1 MGFLGLPSQ
10 YRQAETLCLHRQV
23 FPGRPFAVRL
33 ATILAW
39 ILIMTVSP
47 VLPVQGKEPASAG
60 STTNGL
66 ILYTRTGCPYCDEA
80 SAFLRRAQQARPG
93 LHVEVRNIAEDPVA
107 RQAFLAEIERLQL
120 ERAGVPLMIAGDGY
134 VLGWHFPESAEE
146 IGGLLGWAPGE
157 WKQWGSGE
165 AEPALPEWL
174 ALERH
179 GLPAFTVVLGLLD
192 GFNPCAMWVL
202 LFLLSMLVHVK
213 SRKRMFLI
221 AGIFVLVSGAVY
233 YLFMVAWLNLSLA
246 FRWSE
251 GLRYAIGGLGLAA
264 ALFHLKDAFVG
275 SRGPS
280 LSIPESRRAGIG
292 QRIRDVI
299 TARNLPLAIAAVTV
313 LAIIVNFYELLCTAG
328 LPAIYTQVLA
338 RQEISG
344 AAFYGYL
351 ALYNLAYIFDD
362 ALMVFGA
369 TWALS
374 SRRLSASSGRWL
386 KGLSGV
392 ALLVLSLVLIF
403 RPAWLSFS

>member
-1 MGFLGLPSQ
+1 MGRLVAIILGLLVLGYIP
-10 YRQAETLCLHRQV
+10 E
-23 FPGRPFAVRL
+23 
-33 ATILAW
+33 AW
-39 ILIMTVSP
+39 PREI
-47 VLPVQGKEPASAG
+47 EPASTV
-60 STTNGL
+60 TTPTQL
-66 ILYTRTGCPYCDEA
+66 VLYTRTGCPYCEEA
-80 SAFLRRAQQARPG
+80 KTFLERAQREQPDLR
-93 LHVEVRNIAEDPVA
+93 LVVRNIAEDPAA
-107 RQAFLAEIERLQL
+107 REAFLTEVERLAL
-120 ERAGVPLMIAGDGY
+120 ERPGVPLLITDSGFL
-134 VLGWHFPESAEE
+134 LGWRFPESANEL
-146 IGGLLGWAPGE
+146 GVLLGWQPGVWEQWNPGE
-157 WKQWGSGE
+157 GGAE
-165 AEPALPEWL
+165 ADIPGWL
-174 ALERH
+174 SLERQ
-179 GLPAFTVVLGLLD
+179 GLPVFTIVLGLLD

-251 GLRYAIGGLGLAA
+251 GLRYAIGGLGLMA
-264 ALFHLKDAFVG
+264 ALFHLKDAVVG
-275 SRGPS
+275 AKGPS

-299 TARNLPLAIAAVTV
+299 TARNLPLAVAAVTV

-374 SRRLSASSGRWL
+374 SRRLSAASGRWL
-386 KGLSGV
+386 KGLSGA
-392 ALLVLSLVLIF
+392 ALLLLSLVLIF

>member
-1 MGFLGLPSQ
+1 MARLAAFCFGFLLMCG
-10 YRQAETLCLHRQV
+10 A
-23 FPGRPFAVRL
+23 PGTFAQEL
-33 ATILAW
+33 
-39 ILIMTVSP
+39 
-47 VLPVQGKEPASAG
+47 GPASVEGA
-60 STTNGL
+60 SAEL
-66 ILYTRTGCPYCDEA
+66 ILYTRTGCPYCEEA
-80 SAFLRRAQQARPG
+80 RAFLRQAERARPG
-93 LHVEVRNIAEDPVA
+93 LRVEIRNIAEDPAA
-107 RQAFLAEIERLQL
+107 RRAFLDEVERLAL
-120 ERAGVPLMIAGDGY
+120 ERPGVPLLIAENGF
-134 VLGWHFPESAEE
+134 VLGWRYPESAGEL
-146 IGGLLGWAPGE
+146 GRLLGWAPGE
-157 WKQWGSGE
+157 REQWTSGE
-165 AEPALPEWL
+165 ADRVLPEWL
-174 ALERH
+174 ALERY
-179 GLPAFTVVLGLLD
+179 GLPVFTIVLGLLD

-221 AGIFVLVSGAVY
+221 AGIFVLVSGVVY

-251 GLRYAIGGLGLAA
+251 GLRYVIGGLGLTA
-264 ALFHLKDAFVG
+264 ALFHLKDAFG
-275 SRGPS
+275 GTKGPS
-280 LSIPESRRAGIG
+280 LSIPESQRHGIG

-299 TARNLPLAIAAVTV
+299 TARNLPLAVVAVTA

-386 KGLSGV
+386 KGLSGA

>member
-1 MGFLGLPSQ
+1 MTRLGTWFIAFLCL
-10 YRQAETLCLHRQV
+10 AETSHAGAAPVVPSDARQGFTQV
-23 FPGRPFAVRL
+23 V
-33 ATILAW
+33 
-39 ILIMTVSP
+39 V
-47 VLPVQGKEPASAG
+47 
-60 STTNGL
+60 
-66 ILYTRTGCPYCDEA
+66 YTRTGCPYCEEA
-80 SAFLRRAQQARPG
+80 TEFLREAERARPE
-93 LHVEVRNIAEDPVA
+93 LRVEVRNIAEDPDA
-107 RQAFLAEIERLQL
+107 RQAFLDEVERLRIERP
-120 ERAGVPLMIAGDGY
+120 GVPLVVLDTGFLIGWRFPGSAARLGELLDWEPRAWEQWGPAEPGETREAGDD
-134 VLGWHFPESAEE
+134 
-146 IGGLLGWAPGE
+146 PG
-157 WKQWGSGE
+157 
-165 AEPALPEWL
+165 LPEWL

-179 GLPAFTVVLGLLD
+179 GLPVFTIALGLLD

-251 GLRYAIGGLGLAA
+251 GLRYAIGGLGLTA
-264 ALFHLKDAFVG
+264 ALFHLKDALAG
-275 SRGPS
+275 PRGPS
-280 LSIPESRRAGIG
+280 LSIPDSRRQGIG

-344 AAFYGYL
+344 GAFYGYL

-386 KGLSGV
+386 KGLSGA
-392 ALLVLSLVLIF
+392 ALLLLSLILIF
-403 RPAWLSFS
+403 RPAWLSFA

>member
-1 MGFLGLPSQ
+1 M
-10 YRQAETLCLHRQV
+10 R
-23 FPGRPFAVRL
+23 FPAVRL
-33 ATILAW
+33 VEITFVLLVLGCCPPTLAQDRESAT
-39 ILIMTVSP
+39 
-47 VLPVQGKEPASAG
+47 AG
-60 STTNGL
+60 TPFTEL
-66 ILYTRTGCPYCDEA
+66 VLYTRTGCPYCQDA
-80 SAFLRRAQQARPG
+80 KAFLQRAEQHRPE
-93 LHVEVRNIAEDPVA
+93 LRLVVRNIAEDPVA
-107 RQAFLAEIERLQL
+107 RQAFLAEVERLAL
-120 ERAGVPLMIAGDGY
+120 ERPGVPLLITDSGFL
-134 VLGWHFPESAEE
+134 LGWRFPESADEL
-146 IGGLLGWAPGE
+146 GVLLGWQPRVWEQWNAGEDDAEADIPG
-157 WKQWGSGE
+157 
-165 AEPALPEWL
+165 WL
-174 ALERH
+174 SLERH
-179 GLPAFTVVLGLLD
+179 GLPAFTIVLGLLD

-233 YLFMVAWLNLSLA
+233 FLFMVAWLNLSLA

-251 GLRYAIGGLGLAA
+251 GLRYAIGGLGLTT

-275 SRGPS
+275 AAGPS
-280 LSIPESRRAGIG
+280 LSIPESRRRGIG

-299 TARNLPLAIAAVTV
+299 TARNLPVAVAAVTV

-338 RQEISG
+338 RQDISG

-362 ALMVFGA
+362 AFMVFGA

-374 SRRLSASSGRWL
+374 SKRLSASSGRWL
-386 KGLSGV
+386 KVLSGA
-392 ALLVLSLVLIF
+392 ALLLLSLVLIF